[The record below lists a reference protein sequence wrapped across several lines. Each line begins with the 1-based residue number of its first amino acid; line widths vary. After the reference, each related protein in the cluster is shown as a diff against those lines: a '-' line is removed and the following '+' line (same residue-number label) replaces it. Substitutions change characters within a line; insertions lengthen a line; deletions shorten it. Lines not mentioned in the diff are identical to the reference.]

1 MRGSC
6 ALLNSAN
13 FERKIFNMQWK
24 PPRIDHLERS
34 NDQSDLNAGGTDA
47 ARAGKHM
54 RGKPIHENL
63 STAFVNFPALVRHLR
78 GLQFVGT
85 VRLEFASYEAEIFF
99 TPAGRIQAREY
110 DRLAGRIAQGER
122 AFRRV
127 LDRAKDPTG
136 RVHVLPAGP
145 KETAA
150 RMRKTFVDDR
160 LVSLA
165 REAAFGRADTPVAED
180 ISAFMPRSSGTAN
193 NDAADL
199 ATELILI
206 VKDPFD
212 RAKMDFPAAFA
223 AACRAAADEFPYLAS
238 AEFDGGRLKTG
249 ASVPTAE
256 LFGGVTAALAHMIR
270 RLRADAKFGKLLI
283 YTRHRLLQHLSAQHE
298 RYSRLGL
305 LDTVDRIL
313 G

>member
-1 MRGSC
+1 MRG
-6 ALLNSAN
+6 N
-13 FERKIFNMQWK
+13 
-24 PPRIDHLERS
+24 
-34 NDQSDLNAGGTDA
+34 
-47 ARAGKHM
+47 
-54 RGKPIHENL
+54 PIHENL
-63 STAFVNFPALVRHLR
+63 STAFVDLTALVRHLR

-122 AFRRV
+122 AFQRI
-127 LDRAKDPTG
+127 LKRAKEPMG
-136 RVHVLPAGP
+136 RIHVLPATP

-150 RMRKTFVDDR
+150 RMRKTFVDER
-160 LVSLA
+160 LVALA
-165 REAAFGRADTPVAED
+165 QDAAFGRADTLVAED
-180 ISAFMPRSSGTAN
+180 ISAFSSKPSGAAQSA
-193 NDAADL
+193 AADL

-212 RAKMDFPAAFA
+212 RAKMDFRAAFES
-223 AACRAAADEFPYLAS
+223 ACRAASDRHKFLDSTDLA
-238 AEFDGGRLKTG
+238 FDGEKLKVSGNIRT
-249 ASVPTAE
+249 TE
-256 LFGGVTAALAHMIR
+256 LFEGVTAALSHMVR
-270 RLRADAKFGKLLI
+270 RLRGDAKFAKMLI
-283 YTRHRLLQHLSAQHE
+283 YIRHRLLQHLSARHD